1 MIHSRIPTPEKQE
14 TQITSLES
22 ILIQEKEKNRFIF
35 NFLKERNQ
43 WDEKLSSFPEL
54 ES

>member
-1 MIHSRIPTPEKQE
+1 MIHSRIPTLEKQE
-14 TQITSLES
+14 TQIISLES
-22 ILIQEKEKNRFIF
+22 ILIQEKTNRFIF

-43 WDEKLSSFPEL
+43 WEEKLSSFPEL